1 MLMKVKEL
9 MNPTIFT
16 IDGEKS
22 LFEAF
27 KVMNNKGVKRVFVRI
42 TENIDGVITYRDLAH
57 LFFEKGVFELMD
69 VTLKDVSTKEILTID
84 EDADVKHAAQMML
97 HADVSGLL
105 VIDEKTD
112 AIGVISQTDILRA
125 LVKG

>member
-1 MLMKVKEL
+1 MKVKEL

-16 IDGEKS
+16 IDSEKS

-27 KVMNNKGVKRVFVRI
+27 KVMNHKGVKRVFVRI
-42 TENIDGVITYRDLAH
+42 DENIDGVITYRDLAH

-84 EDADVKHAAQMML
+84 ENADVAHAAQMML

-105 VIDEKTD
+105 VIDEQKN
-112 AIGVISQTDILRA
+112 AVGVISQTDILRA

>member
-1 MLMKVKEL
+1 MLYEVI
-9 MNPTIFT
+9 T
-16 IDGEKS
+16 DGEKS

-27 KVMNNKGVKRVFVRI
+27 KVMHNKGVKRVFVRI
-42 TENIDGVITYRDLAH
+42 NENIDGVITYRDLAH
-57 LFFEKGVFELMD
+57 IFFDKGVFELMD
-69 VTLKDVSTKEILTID
+69 ISLEDVSTKEILTID
-84 EDADVKHAAQMML
+84 ENADIKHAAQIML

-112 AIGVISQTDILRA
+112 AVGVISQTDILRS

>member
-1 MLMKVKEL
+1 MKVKEL